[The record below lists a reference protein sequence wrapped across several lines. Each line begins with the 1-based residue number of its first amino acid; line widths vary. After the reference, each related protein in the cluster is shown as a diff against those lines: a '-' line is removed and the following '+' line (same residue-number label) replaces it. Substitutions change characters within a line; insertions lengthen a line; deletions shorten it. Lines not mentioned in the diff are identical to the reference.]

1 MTPKEIRKF
10 KKRYLDKSGDWV
22 VVASNGDRSE
32 AVSYDALRQQYA
44 IMRAK
49 WPTEGLRMERVK

>member
-1 MTPKEIRKF
+1 MKQAEILKF
-10 KKRYLDKSGDWV
+10 RNRYLDKSGDWV
-22 VVASNGDRSE
+22 VVASNGDRSA

-49 WPTEGLRMERVK
+49 WPTARLRKYRVK